1 MKKLLS
7 VILAVALVACCIPA
21 IFASAANDMTIY
33 LASSGD
39 DANAGTQDKPVKTLA
54 KAAELAAKADSLTIL
69 VLSGTSY
76 EIADAEGM
84 PQFACPTTIKSADK
98 NSKATL
104 KFSAHVSIYGELTL
118 DDIVVES
125 NHTYI
130 FNPREGAKF
139 VFAAGCEL
147 VKVGN
152 YNWILNSEPADITVM
167 TGAWDYLY
175 CTGKLTVGGDAG
187 AKIAVPVYN
196 YGPNE
201 YKDNAI
207 VIDTTGVIDSVY
219 GGGLSDE
226 GLRDTIDVT
235 LINGTVGELYAGA
248 HPQTSG
254 GVAGDAVK
262 KGTIKEVNLNICGG
276 EIVKILSYEGSRK
289 NNYADGSPVCITPDK
304 VNLTI
309 YGAKGKATFEAVAE
323 KAGTE
328 PQVVYSD
335 LEKPAE
341 KKPVEEDKTE
351 DKTDDEG
358 AEKPAETGDPIA
370 MFALIS
376 VVSLAGVVAFR
387 KVSAR

>member
-1 MKKLLS
+1 M
-7 VILAVALVACCIPA
+7 ILAVALVACFIPA

-33 LASSGD
+33 LGASGD
-39 DANAGTQDKPVKTLA
+39 DANNGSKDKPVKTLA
-54 KAAELAAKADSLTIL
+54 KAAALAEKADSLTIL
-69 VLSGTSY
+69 VLAGTNY

-98 NSKATL
+98 NNMATL

-118 DDIVVES
+118 DDLTIES

-139 VFAAGCEL
+139 VFGAGNDL
-147 VKVGN
+147 VKVGS
-152 YNWILNSEPADITVM
+152 YNWVLNYESADITLM

-187 AKIAVPVYN
+187 AKIAIPIYN
-196 YGPNE
+196 SGAKE
-201 YKDNAI
+201 YDGNAI
-207 VIDTTGVIDSVY
+207 VIDTTGTIENVY
-219 GGGLSDE
+219 GGGISDE
-226 GLRDTIDVT
+226 GQRGTIDVT

-262 KGTIKEVNLNICGG
+262 NGTIKEVNLNICGG
-276 EIVKILSYEGSRK
+276 EIIKILSYEGSRK
-289 NNYADGSPVCITPDK
+289 NNYADGSPVCITPEK

-309 YGAKGKATFEAVAE
+309 YGAKGKATFEAVPE

-328 PQVVYSD
+328 PTPVYSNLD
-335 LEKPAE
+335 KPAE
-341 KKPVEEDKTE
+341 KPKEEPKEEPKDEEQKPGTSV
-351 DKTDDEG
+351 
-358 AEKPAETGDPIA
+358 ETGDPIA
-370 MFALIS
+370 LFALIS
-376 VVSLAGVVAFR
+376 VASLAGIAAFR
-387 KVSAR
+387 KVSAK